1 MTPPDKQFD
10 VRRIAVAIDSSAH
23 ATAALE
29 AAAALAAQLHA
40 ELEGIFVRDIA
51 LTRLAALPV
60 GREIQFL
67 TGRGRDFT
75 ADALDAQNREQEVS
89 ARRAIATAAAHA
101 RVAHA
106 FRVAHGHVAVEVIS
120 AAGNADLLIL
130 GIGGSRSPGGRVR
143 LGDTARAA
151 AERAPRSVLLAK
163 PGTRLVGTPLVCY
176 EGSEGAQR
184 ALEAAVRILGAREK
198 GLTVLIISED
208 IHGAA
213 ILRQEVENRL
223 DPLRVQPQ
231 FLYSANPAPDQ
242 MCRLATDCGADVLV
256 IAADSQVIAGAQRLQ
271 ILESV
276 VCPVLIVR

>member
-1 MTPPDKQFD
+1 MTLPKKEFS

-29 AAAALAAQLHA
+29 AAADLAAQLHA

-75 ADALDAQNREQEVS
+75 ADALDAQNREQEIS

-101 RVAHA
+101 RVTHA
-106 FRVAHGHVAVEVIS
+106 FRVAHGQVAVEVIS

-130 GIGGSRSPGGRVR
+130 GIGSRSPGGRAR

-151 AERAPRSVLLAK
+151 AEGAPSSVLLAK
-163 PGTRLVGTPLVCY
+163 PGTRLVGTSLVCY
-176 EGSEGAQR
+176 DGSDGAKR
-184 ALEAAVRILGAREK
+184 ALEAAMRIFAAREK

-208 IHGAA
+208 IDEAT
-213 ILRQEVENRL
+213 ILREEVEDRL
-223 DPLRVQPQ
+223 NLLRVQPK
-231 FLYSANPAPDQ
+231 FLYSTYPAPHQ
-242 MCRLATDCGADVLV
+242 MCQLASESGADVLV
-256 IAADSQVIAGAQRLQ
+256 MAADSQVIAGAQRLR
-271 ILESV
+271 ILESI